1 MQATGADADYGIS
14 FSAVPSIPAGH
25 ALKLI
30 VAGISED
37 GARVGVQQYENPQA
51 MTNYGTAITDLGFV
65 SGQKGYTV
73 AFFADY
79 DANGVLQALSA
90 SVASALWSL
99 T

>member
-1 MQATGADADYGIS
+1 
-14 FSAVPSIPAGH
+14 
-25 ALKLI
+25 
-30 VAGISED
+30 
-37 GARVGVQQYENPQA
+37 

-90 SVASALWSL
+90 SVSSALWSL
-99 T
+99 A